1 MNSDVRPRQ
10 RCAFVATFS
19 DGVVVSTPTAWNSG
33 HPSVERAK
41 FFAELAYKR
50 QTDKSAPAIAKA
62 QFEVGRKPR
71 TVLRVCSAVELDAG
85 QVSTSAPEPEPVR
98 RRRGRPRGLKNK
110 RKMIDDTSTSVAT
123 APVMRRASQHE
134 KPLLALIETSIAN
147 GTPAVSLVA
156 TSVLPANEDTPLA
169 KAIAMVKAAGYRIE
183 RPKASKIPR
192 PKKRVGPTFVATFAT
207 GETTRMSIC
216 TPIERLDWGR
226 GLRLAEAAYE
236 SRWRT
241 RVRVQGLPPLSVLPP
256 IISAH
261 FEQDGVV
268 LARRPDDGAVS

>member
-85 QVSTSAPEPEPVR
+85 QVSTSAPEPTSAAQTRAAEGFEKQAKDDR
-98 RRRGRPRGLKNK
+98 RHVDECGDR
-110 RKMIDDTSTSVAT
+110 TSHA
-123 APVMRRASQHE
+123 
-134 KPLLALIETSIAN
+134 
-147 GTPAVSLVA
+147 
-156 TSVLPANEDTPLA
+156 
-169 KAIAMVKAAGYRIE
+169 
-183 RPKASKIPR
+183 
-192 PKKRVGPTFVATFAT
+192 
-207 GETTRMSIC
+207 
-216 TPIERLDWGR
+216 
-226 GLRLAEAAYE
+226 
-236 SRWRT
+236 
-241 RVRVQGLPPLSVLPP
+241 
-256 IISAH
+256 
-261 FEQDGVV
+261 
-268 LARRPDDGAVS
+268 